1 MTEPTETIA
10 RFGADER
17 LLGIVT
23 LPAQRRADAPA
34 CLLMNAGVV
43 HRIGPHRINVKI
55 ARALA
60 ALGIASIRIDLSGL
74 GDSPPATGGAH
85 SGTQTVMDLQA
96 AMDHLERTLGVRR
109 FIVFGL
115 CSGSVHAYWLAQKD
129 ARIAGVVMFDSY
141 VFPTF
146 KTHVLRRWSRLRT
159 QSWASLARKPLE
171 WLRRAPQAEQ
181 RAEGEE
187 STDPHMKYPTRADFA
202 RVLNG
207 LTERGMSIYLYYSA
221 SFLEKFNYHGQ
232 MHDLFGREPFMK
244 RVRYDYETDVDHTVT
259 SLHAQRKVLASV
271 VDWAQSVA
279 AGSKGSST

>member
-1 MTEPTETIA
+1 VTEPTETIA
-10 RFGADER
+10 RFGDDER

-23 LPAQRRADAPA
+23 LPARRLPDAPA

-74 GDSPPATGGAH
+74 GDSPPASGGLH
-85 SGTQTVMDLQA
+85 SNTQTVHDLQA
-96 AMDHLERTLGVRR
+96 AMDHLERTLGIRR

-129 ARIAGVVMFDSY
+129 ARVAGVVMFDSY

-146 KTHVLRRWSRLRT
+146 KTHVLRRWSRFRT
-159 QSWASLARKPLE
+159 QSWASLARKPLD
-171 WLRRAPQAEQ
+171 WLRRTPRVEK
-181 RAEGEE
+181 RAEGEASE
-187 STDPHMKYPTRADFA
+187 DPHMKYPTRADFA
-202 RVLNG
+202 RVMNE
-207 LTERGMSIYLYYSA
+207 LTGRGTSVYLYYSA

-244 RVRYDYETDVDHTVT
+244 RVRYDYETDIDHTVT
-259 SLHAQRKVLASV
+259 SQHAQRKVLASV
-271 VDWAQSVA
+271 LDWAQSVA
-279 AGSKGSST
+279 AGSSGSST

>member
-1 MTEPTETIA
+1 MTESIETIA

-23 LPAQRRADAPA
+23 LPAQRRSDAPV

-43 HRIGPHRINVKI
+43 HRIGPHRLNVKI

-60 ALGIASIRIDLSGL
+60 ALGIPSIRIDLSGL
-74 GDSPPATGGAH
+74 GDSPPATCGLH
-85 SGTQTVMDLQA
+85 SGAQTVMDLQA
-96 AMDHLERTLGVRR
+96 AMDHMERTLGVRR

-115 CSGSVHAYWLAQKD
+115 CSGSVHAYWLVQKD
-129 ARIAGVVMFDSY
+129 ERVAGVVMFDSY

-146 KTHVLRRWSRLRT
+146 KTHVLRRLSRLRT
-159 QSWASLARKPLE
+159 QSWASLVRKPLA
-171 WLRRAPQAEQ
+171 WLRRIPRVEQ

-207 LTERGMSIYLYYSA
+207 LTERGVSIYLYYSA

-232 MHDLFGREPFMK
+232 MRDLFGREPFMK
-244 RVRYDYETDVDHTVT
+244 RVRYDYETDIDHTVT

-271 VDWAQSVA
+271 VDWAQSVVD
-279 AGSKGSST
+279 GSSGRST

>member
-10 RFGADER
+10 RIGADER
-17 LLGIVT
+17 LLGVVT

-74 GDSPPATGGAH
+74 GDSPPATGGVH
-85 SGTQTVMDLQA
+85 SGTQTVLDLQA
-96 AMDHLERTLGVRR
+96 AMDHMEKTLGIRR

-129 ARIAGVVMFDSY
+129 ERIAGVVMFDSY

-146 KTHVLRRWSRLRT
+146 KTHVLRRWSRFRT
-159 QSWASLARKPLE
+159 QSWISLARKPLA
-171 WLRRAPQAEQ
+171 WLRRTPRVEQ

-202 RVLNG
+202 RVLNA
-207 LTERGMSIYLYYSA
+207 LTERGTAVYLYYSA

-232 MHDLFGREPFMK
+232 MRDNFCREPFMA
-244 RVRYDYETDVDHTVT
+244 RIRYDYETDMDHTLT
-259 SLHAQRKVLASV
+259 TQHSQRKVVASV
-271 VDWAQSVA
+271 LDWAQSVG
-279 AGSKGSST
+279 GSSGSST